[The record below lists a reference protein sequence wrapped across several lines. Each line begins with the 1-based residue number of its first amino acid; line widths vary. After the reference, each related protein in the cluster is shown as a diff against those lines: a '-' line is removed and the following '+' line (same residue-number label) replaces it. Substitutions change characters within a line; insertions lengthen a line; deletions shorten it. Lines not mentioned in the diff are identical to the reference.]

1 MIECMKEV
9 LYYES
14 CNKIIIVVIYSLF
27 FVDFMFLRNM
37 FFFFDKENV
46 VKVVNIYD
54 KFMINK
60 NDYLKMLVIIEFKMI
75 LFFLNVFFVEG
86 LIDKI
91 IFEVIFRKVKEYLKF
106 FDENCLILSY
116 EICFMGGKG
125 KVKKYKGF
133 VMY

>member
-27 FVDFMFLRNM
+27 FVDFMLLRNM
-37 FFFFDKENV
+37 FFFFDRENV

-54 KFMINK
+54 EFKN

-91 IFEVIFRKVKEYLKF
+91 VFEVIFRKVKECLKF
-106 FDENCLILSY
+106 FDENFLILSY
-116 EICFMGGKG
+116 EICFMVGKS
-125 KVKKYKGF
+125 KVKK
-133 VMY
+133 V

>member
-60 NDYLKMLVIIEFKMI
+60 N
-75 LFFLNVFFVEG
+75 VEG

-133 VMY
+133 VMC